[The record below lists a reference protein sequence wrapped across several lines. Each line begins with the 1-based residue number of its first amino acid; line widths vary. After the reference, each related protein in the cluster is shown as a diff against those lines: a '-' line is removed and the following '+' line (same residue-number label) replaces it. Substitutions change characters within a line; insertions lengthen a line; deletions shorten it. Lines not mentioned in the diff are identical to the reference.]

1 VPTTRTP
8 PKPALHMGLIG
19 FHQPQYVESLLSTRH
34 AIPWRVSAPAD
45 ADALWVNGEHARS
58 ARHHLVR
65 VPSGLPDQK
74 ATLLS
79 LSDLSRPIAFTLP
92 ISDGY
97 LTPLYSF
104 DPRMTSSVVEIF
116 RVFEELL
123 RPLVVQLTLAQQI
136 AQRRHQL
143 TSPVYHLSRGSSLVA
158 VLDVAGNVGFDPNL
172 APDQVAEC
180 QWHGRP
186 PGAAGLPPSFVQT
199 SMVLLM
205 WRYAMRSLASD
216 LLPSKYLAQPIFFRR
231 PPAVPR
237 PMLRDVHLAVLASLS
252 AKPCAFGDLQQ
263 DIGLA
268 APVLNQALAALYF
281 AGSITTDAARA
292 AAPRAGASRGAAPSG
307 SSLLSAFGEVAPA
320 GPGPRRVLDTVPMPL
335 GDA

>member
-1 VPTTRTP
+1 M
-8 PKPALHMGLIG
+8 ALIG
-19 FHQPQYVESLLSTRH
+19 FSNPHYAESLLSTRH
-34 AIPWRVSAPAD
+34 VIPWRVSALAD
-45 ADALWVNGEHARS
+45 ADALWVNGEHAKS
-58 ARHHLVR
+58 ARHHMVQ

-74 ATLLS
+74 AVLLS
-79 LSDLSRPIAFTLP
+79 LSDLSRPTAFTLP
-92 ISDGY
+92 INDGY
-97 LTPLYSF
+97 LTPPYAF
-104 DPRMTSSVVEIF
+104 DPRLTSSVVEIF

-123 RPLVVQLTLAQQI
+123 RPLAVQLTLAQQI

-143 TSPVYHLSRGSSLVA
+143 SSPVYHLSRGSSLVA

-172 APDQVAEC
+172 APDQVANC

-186 PGAAGLPPSFVQT
+186 AGAAGLPPSFVQT
-199 SMVLLM
+199 TMVLLM
-205 WRYAMRSLASD
+205 WRYAMRSVTED
-216 LLPSKYLAQPIFFRR
+216 LLPSKYLAQPIFFRK

-268 APVLNQALAALYF
+268 APALSQALAALYF

-292 AAPRAGASRGAAPSG
+292 AAPPTGASKDAAPSG
-307 SSLLSAFGEVAPA
+307 SSLLSAFGESAPGGSGVQRA
-320 GPGPRRVLDTVPMPL
+320 LDTVPMPL